1 MRHNRTMECYTAMK
15 MNDSLSELTTR
26 IRRDGVHYMHDS
38 IYLKDRNGFVNQ
50 SDDVFQRVGD

>member
-1 MRHNRTMECYTAMK
+1 MK

-50 SDDVFQRVGD
+50 GDDVFRRVGD